1 MPDLSKPMG
10 PKQMAKTMGPTY
22 TGGVQVTKRPKGPPE
37 RQPDYSEREGNP
49 AFELK
54 KIYDQFVARQRQIE
68 ADLDSGKRTVVTPEE
83 YEATKKM
90 WFDLLNKGISDKN
103 ADKVMREVA
112 MLEADPRYADLS
124 RRFEKLISYGTNWL
138 LKAMGHG
145 VMEDLVEEALN
156 LLLEVTINEEVFK
169 GFKVL
174 VEAGENAKEVFLQL
188 MQSAKFSRNELTDY
202 DIKRMI
208 RDMFPSK
215 LNDPDF
221 FEGIVDVLQAHGVKV
236 IGH

>member
-10 PKQMAKTMGPTY
+10 PKQMAKTMGSTY

-124 RRFEKLISYGTNWL
+124 RRFEKLLFYGTNWL